1 MVRATVL
8 IFSFLSAGF
17 VWAQGFDGVLLTS
30 HNLFPGGPDS
40 LVRDVCVVCHIEPII
55 GVSPRVAEALPMG
68 VSVEGEASEGISFI
82 GESSF
87 LSDADTVAMPLWD
100 TQSSAMSFLPLAR
113 TTTNTSK
120 YGEDHRPYGPSM
132 DCLTCHDGVLGS
144 EIHLPPYTNGTS
156 VEELVKKGVN
166 LSSAG
171 NHPFAIPY
179 PRKPTGEFVARN
191 VNPSLKRYW
200 SIPDRNQSGVVIPEG
215 PLSKK
220 LGLGT
225 IDVEDPLQAAGLVRT
240 FMGDMHCGSCHDPH
254 LDLHEPFLRV
264 VSKDL
269 CLVCHQR

>member
-17 VWAQGFDGVLLTS
+17 VWAQGFDEVLLTS

-68 VSVEGEASEGISFI
+68 VSVEGEVSEGISFI

-120 YGEDHRPYGPSM
+120 YGENHRPYGPSF

-156 VEELVKKGVN
+156 VEELVKKGVS

-191 VNPSLKRYW
+191 ANPSLK
-200 SIPDRNQSGVVIPEG
+200 
-215 PLSKK
+215 
-220 LGLGT
+220 
-225 IDVEDPLQAAGLVRT
+225 
-240 FMGDMHCGSCHDPH
+240 
-254 LDLHEPFLRV
+254 
-264 VSKDL
+264 
-269 CLVCHQR
+269 